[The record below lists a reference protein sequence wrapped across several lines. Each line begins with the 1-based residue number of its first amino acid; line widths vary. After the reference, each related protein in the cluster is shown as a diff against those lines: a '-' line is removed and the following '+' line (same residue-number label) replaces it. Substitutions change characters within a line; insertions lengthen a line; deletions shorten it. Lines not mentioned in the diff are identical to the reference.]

1 MPVTVYVANREEKPL
16 WVNNFK
22 LVTEVTMDFC
32 WASNIYTEKTSFK
45 LFECWSTEYLY
56 FFFHYDNWCCHLSY
70 ATEHAL
76 SMSCWSFKL
85 YWYSC
90 CQVWSKTSANWL
102 VVACLQRF
110 QGTVITYLWG
120 HCQWVH
126 KLGLNYI
133 WFFLSWDVILVHSYF
148 VFPVLSST
156 VWLKQMNDLNGLP
169 CACFYC

>member
-1 MPVTVYVANREEKPL
+1 MLCQWQFMLLIEKKSLYGWIILNWLQKSPWIFAEL
-16 WVNNFK
+16 AIFILK
-22 LVTEVTMDFC
+22 RP
-32 WASNIYTEKTSFK
+32 SN
-45 LFECWSTEYLY
+45 YLSAEALNICT
-56 FFFHYDNWCCHLSY
+56 FFFHYDNWCCQSY

-90 CQVWSKTSANWL
+90 CKVWSKTSANWL

>member
-1 MPVTVYVANREEKPL
+1 MPVTVYVANRDEKPL

-56 FFFHYDNWCCHLSY
+56 FFFHYDNWCCQSY

-90 CQVWSKTSANWL
+90 CKVWSKTSANWL
-102 VVACLQRF
+102 
-110 QGTVITYLWG
+110 
-120 HCQWVH
+120 
-126 KLGLNYI
+126 
-133 WFFLSWDVILVHSYF
+133 
-148 VFPVLSST
+148 
-156 VWLKQMNDLNGLP
+156 
-169 CACFYC
+169 

>member
-1 MPVTVYVANREEKPL
+1 MLCQWQFMLLIETKSLYGWIILNWLQKSPWIFAELAIFILKRPPY
-16 WVNNFK
+16 
-22 LVTEVTMDFC
+22 
-32 WASNIYTEKTSFK
+32 FK

-85 YWYSC
+85 YWHSC

-148 VFPVLSST
+148 VFPVFSLLFD
-156 VWLKQMNDLNGLP
+156 WNKWMI
-169 CACFYC
+169 